1 MCEDLHLPTHT
12 LTRVDTRSSLHKL
25 TLTTIFM
32 SPYFLSEFALTNLHS
47 VTQVAIQPHVALPSL
62 PHFLSADTSTIK
74 LGANA
79 GREQRTF
86 TPGSCTGRG
95 KVGRGARTPKRP
107 LHVILLPVDRF
118 LDNRCR
124 VPPAIIMHSVKTWTT
139 LQYFCYVS
147 LLATKQ
153 DCLTHKHINRHT
165 YKYTDIQHKYE
176 HTNN

>member
-1 MCEDLHLPTHT
+1 MYFFVDFFLPACLPFPFSLSHMEKNHMYTNINILRLHSLKTVFWNNNLTCEHLHLPTHT

-86 TPGSCTGRG
+86 TPESCTGRG
-95 KVGRGARTPKRP
+95 KEGSARAQTSFARDP
-107 LHVILLPVDRF
+107 LT
-118 LDNRCR
+118 CR
-124 VPPAIIMHSVKTWTT
+124 SIPW
-139 LQYFCYVS
+139 
-147 LLATKQ
+147 
-153 DCLTHKHINRHT
+153 
-165 YKYTDIQHKYE
+165 
-176 HTNN
+176 